1 MDKGKESSRTIELRD
16 PIEGRIDKPRKQG
29 LTMIID
35 KGLGLMELRDLLEVN
50 NQYIDFIKFS
60 FGTALIYPYEIIKR
74 KIEIIKNYQIDVYA
88 GGTLFEIAVTQNSLN
103 DYLFQSR
110 QAGFTAVEISNG
122 TIYLSPKLRK
132 EAIFKARSL
141 GFKVLTEVGKKDRD
155 NNLSLV
161 EMKNQIEFDLSSGT
175 DYIIIEGRESGRAIS
190 IYDDKGKIDMDKLN
204 GVLFAVEGLEDRLIW
219 EAPLKSQQAFLIN
232 ELGPNVSLGNIQPG
246 DAMALEALRRG
257 LRGDTFK
264 YTLKK
269 EFIDNKNVHN
279 KGSIVGA

>member
-1 MDKGKESSRTIELRD
+1 MGKGKQSNWNIDLQD
-16 PIEGRIDKPRKQG
+16 PLDGRLDKPRTQG

-35 KGLGLMELRDLLEVN
+35 KGLGLNELNDLLEVN

-60 FGTALIYPYEIIKR
+60 FGTALIYPDEILKR
-74 KIEIIKNYQIDVYA
+74 KIEIIKKYQIDVYA
-88 GGTLFEIAVTQNSLN
+88 GGTLFEVAVTQNSLN
-103 DYLFQSR
+103 DYLFKAR
-110 QAGFTAVEISNG
+110 QAGFTAIEISNG
-122 TIYLSPKLRK
+122 TIYLSQKLRK

-141 GFKVLTEVGKKDRD
+141 GFKVLTEVGKKDR
-155 NNLSLV
+155 NSNLSLE
-161 EMKNQIEFDLSSGT
+161 EMKNQIKFDFASGT

-190 IYDDKGKIDMDKLN
+190 IYDESGRIDLDKLK
-204 GVLFAVEGLEDRLIW
+204 GILVAVEGSEDKLIW
-219 EAPLKSQQAFLIN
+219 EAPLKSQQVFLIN

-264 YTLKK
+264 CTLKK
-269 EFIDNKNVHN
+269 EFIDNTNVVN